1 MSFIRK
7 YIYEPFADSKGAIL
21 EMLDEKNPVVYVNG
35 GRRYKMFNF
44 LSEVVGIPALKA
56 QLWQV
61 IGIGNSV
68 KSKAQFEKSFSNAFP
83 SAQMELFQLED

>member
-1 MSFIRK
+1 M
-7 YIYEPFADSKGAIL
+7 
-21 EMLDEKNPVVYVNG
+21 
-35 GRRYKMFNF
+35 
-44 LSEVVGIPALKA
+44 PALKA

-68 KSKAQFEKSFSNAFP
+68 KNKSQFEKSFSNAFP